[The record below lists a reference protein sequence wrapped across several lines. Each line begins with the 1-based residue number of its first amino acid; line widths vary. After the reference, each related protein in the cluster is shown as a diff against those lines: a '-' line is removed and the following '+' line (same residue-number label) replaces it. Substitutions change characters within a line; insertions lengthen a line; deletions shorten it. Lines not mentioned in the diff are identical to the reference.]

1 MHLKKIDS
9 KVIVGFWKKA
19 LKNAKEYFE
28 IDEHVHLTDEES
40 DDNSDFDND
49 LWFDLLLIFFIFL
62 NIYWYDLNNL
72 TKLSDHLIISCYN
85 NIKK

>member
-1 MHLKKIDS
+1 MYLKKIDS

-40 DDNSDFDND
+40 DDNSDFDDD
-49 LWFDLLLIFFIFL
+49 L
-62 NIYWYDLNNL
+62 
-72 TKLSDHLIISCYN
+72 
-85 NIKK
+85 

>member
-9 KVIVGFWKKA
+9 KVIVGFWKKT

-40 DDNSDFDND
+40 DDISDFDDD
-49 LWFDLLLIFFIFL
+49 LWFDLLLIFFIFP
-62 NIYWYDLNNL
+62 NIYWYDLN
-72 TKLSDHLIISCYN
+72 
-85 NIKK
+85 KKT